1 MKRGFTLI
9 ELLVVVLIIGI
20 LSAVAL
26 PQYQKAVNR
35 SKAAEAWT
43 LGKAFLDASNIYLL
57 ETGATTENLNDL
69 PINIPTELKNWEMS
83 TGGGVREDAGSSW
96 INFSGKGSLEGTSLL
111 YHFRYNGGNSIV
123 KCVGKKPCFQMLPCT
138 NPTYQSDFGTGAGDS
153 YTCYDFQML

>member
-57 ETGATTENLNDL
+57 ETGATTDKLEDL
-69 PINIPTELKNWEMS
+69 SLEIPTEIKNWNVL
-83 TGGGVREDAGSSW
+83 TGGGVREDSGSSW
-96 INFSGKGSLEGTSLL
+96 IEFTGKGSLEGMTL
-111 YHFRYNGGNSIV
+111 RYNFGRGWRSVNCMSGIR
-123 KCVGKKPCFQMLPCT
+123 CFQMLPCT
-138 NPTYQSDFGTGAGDS
+138 NPDLGSGES
-153 YTCYDFQML
+153 YTCHDF

>member
-57 ETGATTENLNDL
+57 ETGATTDKLEDL
-69 PINIPTELKNWEMS
+69 SLEIPTEIKNWNVL

-96 INFSGKGSLEGTSLL
+96 IEFAGKGSLEGMTL
-111 YHFRYNGGNSIV
+111 RYNFGRDFRTVDCMPDGQ
-123 KCVGKKPCFQMLPCT
+123 CLQLLPCT
-138 NPTYQSDFGTGAGDS
+138 NPDVGTGQGGDK
-153 YTCYDFQML
+153 YTCRGL